1 MAEIMPVAKGGR
13 IAAAILIALAALLLA
28 LGLTGQVGPLVDRVD
43 FGKAISPG
51 SWMAWTWAG
60 ATFFIVIACLLVI
73 MTLWGALAPEAPRRG
88 ALGIETTPGDR
99 LFISLLGSAFIHLA
113 WLGLVGEPLWGALTV
128 SLAYAA
134 AIFRWA

>member
-1 MAEIMPVAKGGR
+1 
-13 IAAAILIALAALLLA
+13 
-28 LGLTGQVGPLVDRVD
+28 
-43 FGKAISPG
+43 
-51 SWMAWTWAG
+51 
-60 ATFFIVIACLLVI
+60 VIACLLVI